1 MTLCDLSMPNKFR
14 IHNFTRRTV
23 YRLSEDHSNS
33 RSYNIN
39 QMNRPFEPTLA
50 GIFLFLRIIIN
61 THIYIYGF
69 NSDAILGHV
78 NPVLNQYSWENF
90 TLRKVNIPACVG
102 LCLTKLKLHT
112 EII

>member
-1 MTLCDLSMPNKFR
+1 MILCDLSMPIKLR
-14 IHNFTRRTV
+14 IHNFTHRTV
-23 YRLSEDHSNS
+23 YRLSEDHSNNQ
-33 RSYNIN
+33 SYDIN
-39 QMNRPFEPTLA
+39 QTNQPFEPTFA
-50 GIFLFLRIIIN
+50 GIFLFLRITIN
-61 THIYIYGF
+61 TLYIYGF

-90 TLRKVNIPACVG
+90 TLVKVNIPACVG